1 MRSPTGCALVVVM
14 LAACGGDG
22 RLASDS
28 AGTGEPIS
36 FRRAREVDLTGDRQ
50 PERFVVVATGPSYDS
65 LAVSLEIRSLEDS
78 LLYTDSWD
86 SGLYFRADERPQLA
100 DSAVEQRVRAQID
113 SVLGSAAF
121 RPGGT
126 ELTTDERMNRE
137 GMHDAVRYDVAEDM
151 WRRANNVPVDSSTP
165 PERGRSGGAVC
176 ARQRERCASGV
187 ARRGAPGSSDVSI
200 LRREGRRL
208 RPRVVRRGETLRH
221 PVDGRTLSVTQ

>member
-1 MRSPTGCALVVVM
+1 VRSPTGCALVVVM
-14 LAACGGDG
+14 LAACGGEG

-36 FRRAREVDLTGDRQ
+36 FRRAREVDLTGDRRA
-50 PERFVVVATGPSYDS
+50 ERFVVIATGPSYDS
-65 LAVSLEIRSLEDS
+65 LAVTLEIRSPEDS

-86 SGLYFRADERPQLA
+86 SGLYFRADERTQLA

-165 PERGRSGGAVC
+165 QSAAEAVAQFARDSVSDARVESLVAELRDRPTFRYFAGRDAVYVLAWSDEERRFV
-176 ARQRERCASGV
+176 
-187 ARRGAPGSSDVSI
+187 I
-200 LRREGRRL
+200 LWTAE
-208 RPRVVRRGETLRH
+208 P
-221 PVDGRTLSVTQ
+221 